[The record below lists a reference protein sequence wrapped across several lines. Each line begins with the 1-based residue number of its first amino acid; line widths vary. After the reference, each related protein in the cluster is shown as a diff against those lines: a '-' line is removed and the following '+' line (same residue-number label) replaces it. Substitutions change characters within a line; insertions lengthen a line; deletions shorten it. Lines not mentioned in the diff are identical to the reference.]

1 MSAPRPRDVL
11 SDAESQCASSSNTN
25 TSCYP
30 ASLTAFVQGQNAS
43 FIWNPALSQFQ
54 RTNRVNITI
63 YDGSAEWDGSISDQN
78 TILRYTNIANPA
90 SGAGVLQVP
99 VNDSWWGAKGAI
111 WVGNVSYPFL
121 WTIWGVDE
129 QDTFT
134 IGRQPMFA
142 AIQTTLPD
150 SVRAT
155 MAPTPTPSSVSAGSI
170 TGSITSLPSPSITTG
185 GGSHSAGSSNR
196 TAIIAGVVCSVLGVV
211 LIVSVFFLIRRRR
224 LARTPPPN
232 YIPDPILNLGVY
244 EKQPLRTMR
253 TAHERLLALQHELL
267 AQPQPGSDIPAG
279 SQNENAEL
287 RARIQL
293 LTEEVER
300 LRSMGAEAPPAYS
313 IQEG

>member
-1 MSAPRPRDVL
+1 MSAPRPRDVSHSAL
-11 SDAESQCASSSNTN
+11 LQTPMYPAGDAESQCASSSNTN

-43 FIWNPALSQFQ
+43 FICISQ
-54 RTNRVNITI
+54 
-63 YDGSAEWDGSISDQN
+63 YDSAVYEY
-78 TILRYTNIANPA
+78 RNPA

-142 AIQTTLPD
+142 AIRD
-150 SVRAT
+150 
-155 MAPTPTPSSVSAGSI
+155 I
-170 TGSITSLPSPSITTG
+170 TGSVTSPLAFYYHWRRFPFG
-185 GGSHSAGSSNR
+185 WLVQSHGDHR
-196 TAIIAGVVCSVLGVV
+196 GRGVLRMGVV
-211 LIVSVFFLIRRRR
+211 LLISVFFLIRRRR

-244 EKQPLRTMR
+244 EKQPLRTVSSKRALDLEMR

-293 LTEEVER
+293 LTEE
-300 LRSMGAEAPPAYS
+300 APPAYS